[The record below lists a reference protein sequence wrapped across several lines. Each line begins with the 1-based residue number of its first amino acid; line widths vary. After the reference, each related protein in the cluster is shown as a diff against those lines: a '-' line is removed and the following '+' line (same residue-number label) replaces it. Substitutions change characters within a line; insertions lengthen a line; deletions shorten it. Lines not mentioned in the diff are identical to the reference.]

1 MTSPTPSANSDNASE
16 RPDSPQVNQVAA
28 FDDHRP
34 ASEQRERTKSSERQ
48 IEPDQGHSALVRL
61 GCTYC
66 DRDDFDG
73 VTELPK
79 DWLDVQEIQSWEDSV
94 RPVAAD
100 DTQRSVHDWQTHL
113 GICPECNAKEERAVI
128 DDSAVSDSDSPNEK
142 GSDEDETVS
151 AHPIIRQ
158 IIDRDCHVGTS
169 NREVVRHVIS
179 KLRHG
184 YRTFRE
190 MPLADRQQLIDQCI
204 QHHASNL
211 KMYLDVMTG
220 SSSPRTKKASTS
232 PPPASLTGPD
242 VVRLMRKHRMT
253 IAGLALRIGFT
264 QKRVRQIRSAG
275 LQDPHVIRDWLEAI
289 TGEDPGPLPERYRV
303 NGIREETECCFCGY
317 PLFNG
322 DEAWEYVSEVF
333 CSISCCRK
341 SKGW

>member
-1 MTSPTPSANSDNASE
+1 MTSPTPSSHSDNASK

-28 FDDHRP
+28 
-34 ASEQRERTKSSERQ
+34 
-48 IEPDQGHSALVRL
+48 
-61 GCTYC
+61 
-66 DRDDFDG
+66 
-73 VTELPK
+73 
-79 DWLDVQEIQSWEDSV
+79 
-94 RPVAAD
+94 
-100 DTQRSVHDWQTHL
+100 
-113 GICPECNAKEERAVI
+113 I
-128 DDSAVSDSDSPNEK
+128 D
-142 GSDEDETVS
+142 

-190 MPLADRQQLIDQCI
+190 MPLNDRQQLIDQCI

-220 SSSPRTKKASTS
+220 SSSPRTTKASTS

-253 IAGLALRIGFT
+253 IAGLALRLGFT
-264 QKRVRQIRSAG
+264 QKRVRLIRSAG
-275 LQDPHVIRDWLEAI
+275 IQDPHVIRDWMEAI

>member
-1 MTSPTPSANSDNASE
+1 MTSLTPSAHSDNASE
-16 RPDSPQVNQVAA
+16 RPDSPKGNQVAA
-28 FDDHRP
+28 FD
-34 ASEQRERTKSSERQ
+34 
-48 IEPDQGHSALVRL
+48 
-61 GCTYC
+61 
-66 DRDDFDG
+66 
-73 VTELPK
+73 
-79 DWLDVQEIQSWEDSV
+79 
-94 RPVAAD
+94 
-100 DTQRSVHDWQTHL
+100 
-113 GICPECNAKEERAVI
+113 
-128 DDSAVSDSDSPNEK
+128 
-142 GSDEDETVS
+142 

-169 NREVVRHVIS
+169 NGEVVRHVIS

-211 KMYLDVMTG
+211 KMYLEVMTG
-220 SSSPRTKKASTS
+220 SSSPRTTKASQS
-232 PPPASLTGPD
+232 LPPATLTGLD

-253 IAGLALRIGFT
+253 IAGLALRLGFT
-264 QKRVRQIRSAG
+264 QKPVRQIRSAG
-275 LQDPHVIRDWLEAI
+275 IQDPHVIRDWMEAI